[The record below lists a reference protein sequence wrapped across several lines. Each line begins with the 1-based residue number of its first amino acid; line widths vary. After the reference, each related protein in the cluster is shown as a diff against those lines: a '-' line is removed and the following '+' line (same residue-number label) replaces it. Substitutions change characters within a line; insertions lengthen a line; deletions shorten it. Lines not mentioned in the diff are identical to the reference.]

1 MSAVGAQRVLC
12 VDDERSVLDGLSLHL
27 RRRYTVLTAE
37 SGPRALEL
45 LKVERT
51 VAVIVSD
58 MRMPGMDGATF
69 LCESRRVAPD
79 ATRLLLTGQTGTEQ
93 AVKAVNEGQIYRFLT
108 KPCPPATLLAAVEGA
123 VEQNRLV
130 TSEKLLLEQTL
141 HGSIK
146 ALTDVLA
153 LTNPVSFGRATRIKA
168 LVSELTT
175 AFNLANSWEA
185 EVAAMLSQLWTITL
199 PPEAVEK
206 LYFGQPLTFEEERM
220 VDRAPQLAEQ
230 LLRNIPR
237 LERVSDILAAQSR
250 SRGARAALEHDP
262 AAARLD
268 LISQLLRAATDFD
281 GLDTQGN
288 SASAAIDTMRG
299 RPTRYAPEVLEAL
312 ARIRGGQ
319 GPRVGARE
327 VFLSVLCAGMVFV
340 DDVKSRTGTL
350 LVARGFEVTPS
361 FLERVRNLPPGTVKE
376 PLRVTLGNA
385 SRGLV

>member
-1 MSAVGAQRVLC
+1 MSAVGAPRVLC

-37 SGPRALEL
+37 SGPSALEL
-45 LKVERT
+45 LKLEPA

-69 LCESRRVAPD
+69 LYESRRVVPD
-79 ATRLLLTGQTGTEQ
+79 ATRLLLTGQTGTEL
-93 AVKAVNEGQIYRFLT
+93 AVKAVNEGQIFRFLT

-123 VEQNRLV
+123 VEQHRLV

-168 LVSELTT
+168 LVSELTKT
-175 AFNLANSWEA
+175 FNIPNSWEI

-206 LYFGQPLTFEEERM
+206 LYFGQPLSFEEEKM
-220 VDRAPQLAEQ
+220 VARAPQLADQ

-237 LERVSDILAAQSR
+237 LEGVSDILAAQSR
-250 SRGARAALEHDP
+250 SRSARAALEGDP

-268 LISQLLRAATDFD
+268 LISQILRAATDFD

-288 SASAAIDTMRG
+288 STAVAIDTMRG
-299 RPTRYAPEVLEAL
+299 RATRYAPEVLEAL

-319 GPRVGARE
+319 GPRVGVRE

-340 DDVKSRTGTL
+340 DDVRSRTGTL
-350 LVARGFEVTPS
+350 LVARGYEVTPS

-376 PLRVTLGNA
+376 PLRVTLGN
-385 SRGLV
+385 SSPGVV